1 MMAVPKALPKTT
13 KIILEVRHGCR
24 DRPSRLSSELRRLCS
39 LPLPKAHYF
48 FVMCNAQACDI
59 MDEVIRSRAT
69 TDGHLD
75 VSALS
80 PRFALRWCSLA
91 AVWLHGS

>member
-75 VSALS
+75 V
-80 PRFALRWCSLA
+80 
-91 AVWLHGS
+91 

>member
-1 MMAVPKALPKTT
+1 
-13 KIILEVRHGCR
+13 
-24 DRPSRLSSELRRLCS
+24 
-39 LPLPKAHYF
+39 
-48 FVMCNAQACDI
+48 
-59 MDEVIRSRAT
+59 MDEFIRLRAT

-91 AVWLHGS
+91 AVWLRGSRGVAESLPRHAVAHMGVRGGLLEPQ